1 MAPPSFVTNNI
12 QDITTEVGREN
23 LKWTAS
29 CLFAGAWFRLAFVV
43 TSYQPFN
50 WNIGGADTVGV
61 TI

>member
-12 QDITTEVGREN
+12 QDTTTEVGREN

-29 CLFAGAWFRLAFVV
+29 CLFAGAWLHLAFLI
-43 TSYQPFN
+43 TSHQTFN

-61 TI
+61 II

>member
-23 LKWTAS
+23 LKWIAS
-29 CLFAGAWFRLAFVV
+29 SLFAGARFHLAFVV